1 MSGIE
6 YCPKINGY
14 IDVDECNK
22 CEHLGLSRWSM
33 KPICRH
39 EPREAHPSDKTCN
52 LCGNA
57 ECPYPTDAE
66 FRQKAES
73 TPRWQNNKDCW
84 MPIED
89 PPPDEIVQTI
99 QRVRDTSEN
108 PEVKRIMSRALEA
121 YSKQPSLD
129 TGLTTA
135 SSVLLQEMAALEK
148 AERTHLWIGP
158 IATLV
163 ATGILF
169 VILKA
174 FISGL

>member
-1 MSGIE
+1 
-6 YCPKINGY
+6 
-14 IDVDECNK
+14 
-22 CEHLGLSRWSM
+22 
-33 KPICRH
+33 
-39 EPREAHPSDKTCN
+39 
-52 LCGNA
+52 
-57 ECPYPTDAE
+57 
-66 FRQKAES
+66 
-73 TPRWQNNKDCW
+73 

>member
-33 KPICRH
+33 RPICRH
-39 EPREAHPSDKTCN
+39 EPREVRSGDKTCN

-66 FRQKAES
+66 FRKKAES
-73 TPRWQNNKDCW
+73 TLGWLNDKDCW
-84 MPIED
+84 MPSQE
-89 PPPDEIVQTI
+89 PPCGEIVQTM

-121 YSKQPSLD
+121 YSKQSGLD

-135 SSVLLQEMAALEK
+135 ASVLLQEMAAIKK
-148 AERTHLWIGP
+148 AERAILWIGP